1 MIDISDIDF
10 NDSSKNITNILF
22 SQIITL
28 YLLKFL
34 LINPYIIK
42 RYALGEKFSEFMKEY
57 YLNNSLE
64 GTVFDIISNSI
75 LFLVSFKLY
84 NLKISKN
91 SSHKILNLSI
101 IILSVI
107 FLKNLIFRIYCN
119 IYKGSSENISFF
131 KEWLNICFEQTFLW
145 NIIYYS
151 CITLIFLF
159 ISLKKYDMFFPMLSC
174 LNIYLINLLHK

>member
-22 SQIITL
+22 SQIITI
-28 YLLKFL
+28 YILKFL

-64 GTVFDIISNSI
+64 GTVFDIVSNSI
-75 LFLVSFKLY
+75 LFLVSFKFY
-84 NLKISKN
+84 TVITSKYSN
-91 SSHKILNLSI
+91 YKILSLSI
-101 IILSVI
+101 IILLIV
-107 FLKNLIFRIYCN
+107 FLKNLIFKIYCN

-131 KEWLNICFEQTFLW
+131 KEWLNLCFEQTFLW
-145 NIIYYS
+145 NIIYYT
-151 CITLIFLF
+151 CITLVFLF
-159 ISLKKYDMFFPMLSC
+159 ISLKRYDMFFPMLSC
-174 LNIYLINLLHK
+174 LNLYLISILHK